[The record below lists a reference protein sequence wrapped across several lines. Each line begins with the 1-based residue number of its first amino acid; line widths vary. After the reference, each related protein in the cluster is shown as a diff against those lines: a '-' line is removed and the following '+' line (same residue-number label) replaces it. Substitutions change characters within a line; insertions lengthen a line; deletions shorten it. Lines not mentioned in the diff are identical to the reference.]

1 MSRGM
6 ACIRLT
12 KNDLKEVRNKVLP
25 ATSKWYDLGLE
36 LGILSDDLDTVK
48 TGNDKPQDCL
58 REVLKRW
65 LDNAELTPTWTT
77 IIIALRSPAV
87 GHHSLAEEL
96 EQQVCTKAEIN
107 RQNQAATCSTDLAVV
122 SDVTF
127 TQAVSAHKPGSLRKR
142 VPHSIA

>member
-6 ACIRLT
+6 AYIRLT
-12 KNDLKEVRNKVLP
+12 KNDLKEVRNKVFP

-36 LGILSDDLDTVK
+36 LGILSDDLDTIK
-48 TGNDKPQDCL
+48 KGNDEPQDCL

-65 LDNAELTPTWTT
+65 LDNADLTPTWTT

-87 GHHSLAEEL
+87 GHQSFAEEL

-107 RQNQAATCSTDLAVV
+107 RQNSATCNTDLAVV

-127 TQAVSAHKPGSLRKR
+127 TQAVSTLKPGSLRKR